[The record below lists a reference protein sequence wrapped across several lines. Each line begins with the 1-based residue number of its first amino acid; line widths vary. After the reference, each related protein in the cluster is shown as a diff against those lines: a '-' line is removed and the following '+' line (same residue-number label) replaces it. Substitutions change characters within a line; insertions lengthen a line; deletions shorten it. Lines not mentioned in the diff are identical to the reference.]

1 MSDQKKKAAPPA
13 TGEECARRMT
23 VALERIAVELAR
35 IRAAVERDGVPAVHM
50 GGVVADLLRGLGG
63 RG

>member
-1 MSDQKKKAAPPA
+1 MSDDRKKRPA
-13 TGEECARRMT
+13 TGEECAQRMT

-35 IRAAVERDGVPAVHM
+35 IRAAVERDGVPTVNM
-50 GGVVADLLRGLGG
+50 GGVLDLLRGLGG